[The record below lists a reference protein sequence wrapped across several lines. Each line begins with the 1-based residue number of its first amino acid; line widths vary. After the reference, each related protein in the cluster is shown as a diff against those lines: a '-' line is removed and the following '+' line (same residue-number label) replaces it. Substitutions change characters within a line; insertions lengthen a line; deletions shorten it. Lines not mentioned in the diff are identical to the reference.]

1 MMHGLKM
8 LPCNKRLF
16 DVIGVDM
23 ESLNLSNKDAN
34 ISGDII
40 PQKLEVMGFWS

>member
-8 LPCNKRLF
+8 LTCNKRLF
-16 DVIGVDM
+16 DVIGIDM

-34 ISGDII
+34 ISGHII